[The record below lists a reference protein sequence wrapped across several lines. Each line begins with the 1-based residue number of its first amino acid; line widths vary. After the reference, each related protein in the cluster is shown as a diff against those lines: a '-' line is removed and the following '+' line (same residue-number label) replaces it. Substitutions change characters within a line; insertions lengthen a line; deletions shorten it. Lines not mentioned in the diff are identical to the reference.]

1 MNPNE
6 VLKLNDMIKEG
17 DCVDN
22 TDTIRQLKHSS
33 LITQNLNALLRI
45 KKKYKDEH
53 NIIDTFD
60 FKELDEECL
69 KECRFLFDNYTS
81 IYNKLLRDQIDLKVF
96 YKFLYYLKQIED
108 GQLTFY
114 QASYEIGTLLKSM
127 YVDPIVEDKEK
138 EKEKMKDRH
147 VKPIS
152 WDEFK
157 KLKS

>member
-33 LITQNLNALLRI
+33 LITQNLNSLLRI

-53 NIIDTFD
+53 SVVDL
-60 FKELDEECL
+60 KELDAECL

-96 YKFLYYLKQIED
+96 YRFLYYLKKIED
-108 GQLTFY
+108 GELTFY

-127 YVDPIVEDKEK
+127 YVDPIVQDREK
-138 EKEKMKDRH
+138 EKSQERII
-147 VKPIS
+147 KPIS

-157 KLKS
+157 KM

>member
-45 KKKYKDEH
+45 KKIYKNEH
-53 NIIDTFD
+53 SVVDL
-60 FKELDEECL
+60 KELDVECL

-96 YKFLYYLKQIED
+96 YRFLYYLKKIED
-108 GQLTFY
+108 EELTFY

-127 YVDPIVEDKEK
+127 YVDPIVEEK
-138 EKEKMKDRH
+138 EKEKMKENGRN
-147 VKPIS
+147 VKLIS

-157 KLKS
+157 KMR